1 MNDSD
6 SWIKDELLQAFYSVV
21 SDYKFGT
28 IDEEMMRDLLLRLAE
43 RYARSFGST
52 NITTDQPFL
61 ARLSAK

>member
-6 SWIKDELLQAFYSVV
+6 IWIKDELLQAFYSVV

-43 RYARSFGST
+43 RYERSFGST
-52 NITTDQPFL
+52 DASTDQTSLF
-61 ARLSAK
+61 